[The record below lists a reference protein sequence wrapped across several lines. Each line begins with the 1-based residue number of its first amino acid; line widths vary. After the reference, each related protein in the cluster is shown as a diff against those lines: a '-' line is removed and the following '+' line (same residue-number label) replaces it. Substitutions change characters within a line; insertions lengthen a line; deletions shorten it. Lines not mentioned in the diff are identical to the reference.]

1 MVALFGSPLVCKQW
15 GSILESSGLVVT
27 FPIQFPSTVFAAY
40 SCIEHDSRPSYANTV
55 YKITTSGMIVGSSS
69 TSMRHMWLAIGMWQ
83 WGKFLPAHD
92 GWTSGQVN
100 FPITFGSACLAV
112 NVSVVMGD
120 DKNDFESAV
129 YHSPGLTSF
138 GVYYSARRTRPIF
151 WIAIGYWQ
159 WGITNDDGKATFPT
173 CFH

>member
-1 MVALFGSPLVCKQW
+1 MVALFGSPLVCK
-15 GSILESSGLVVT
+15 
-27 FPIQFPSTVFAAY
+27 
-40 SCIEHDSRPSYANTV
+40 
-55 YKITTSGMIVGSSS
+55 
-69 TSMRHMWLAIGMWQ
+69 Q

-151 WIAIGYWQ
+151 WIAIGY
-159 WGITNDDGKATFPT
+159 
-173 CFH
+173 